1 MKRFPLLI
9 VFCTALLCAAPA
21 CADVFIVVAD
31 ASPLQVITTK
41 ALQALYM
48 GRTRTAD
55 SGEVAQV
62 YDLPREND
70 LRDMFYQS
78 LTGMSPAQI
87 NSYWSRLIFTG
98 QTLPPMVLPNEQAV
112 QEVLKHNV
120 NGIGYLS
127 KEPKGTGLRTL
138 LVLRSA
144 SAG

>member
-1 MKRFPLLI
+1 MKRFPVFI
-9 VFCTALLCAAPA
+9 VFCTALLCAASA

-31 ASPLQVITTK
+31 ASSLHTMTAK
-41 ALQALYM
+41 ELQALYM
-48 GRTRTAD
+48 GRTRTAG

-62 YDLPREND
+62 YDLPRDNE